1 MIPYMLHSSILL
13 SGCFI
18 FYWLF
23 IRLETFFSLNRWVL
37 ISGILLS
44 VLIPLIHIPENWSL
58 RQAATSEIIYTEP
71 INFESLD
78 ESKSSNIIDVPET
91 QTRAGEMPVLS
102 KNEKSAL
109 AIEKENSLSTAIP
122 IMKILLYIYLIGV
135 VVFFLAFLVQ
145 LIILVTKMYTLIS
158 FKDGRYRIV
167 ELVKDEAPY
176 SFWNSI
182 FINPTK
188 YELEVYTQILNHEKI
203 HIQQAHF
210 IDKLLAEFLL
220 IGFWFNPFVWMLRNA
235 ITNNLEYLTDSS
247 MLEMGTEKQAYQL
260 SLLKV
265 SVPQHPLN
273 LSTNYNNSFLK
284 SRIAMMNSKKS
295 SASSSWKYL
304 FLLPLLG
311 FSMVCL
317 NEVQSKEANSYSDT
331 EAYENYLQDSIP
343 EKLEEIKAIEE
354 LEELEELE
362 EIQELEAIAELEE
375 LEEIDNY
382 NTNIR
387 PGHWVG
393 EIDGNKVCF
402 EFNNSRPAKGWTSI
416 NHACFDKSALSDLPK
431 GEDKDFHIKRAAG
444 TMKFNGSF
452 KGDSGDGT
460 FEFEE
465 DAAFISYLE
474 KEGMNPQKEN
484 GMFHLFMN
492 NVDKNY
498 IAALK

>member
-331 EAYENYLQDSIP
+331 EAYENYLQDSI
-343 EKLEEIKAIEE
+343 
-354 LEELEELE
+354 
-362 EIQELEAIAELEE
+362 
-375 LEEIDNY
+375 
-382 NTNIR
+382 
-387 PGHWVG
+387 
-393 EIDGNKVCF
+393 
-402 EFNNSRPAKGWTSI
+402 
-416 NHACFDKSALSDLPK
+416 
-431 GEDKDFHIKRAAG
+431 
-444 TMKFNGSF
+444 
-452 KGDSGDGT
+452 
-460 FEFEE
+460 
-465 DAAFISYLE
+465 
-474 KEGMNPQKEN
+474 
-484 GMFHLFMN
+484 
-492 NVDKNY
+492 
-498 IAALK
+498 